1 MLTKYYMKASE
12 KKVKLRAT
20 KEWKTFRIKIAE
32 KQDKKDFITG
42 KPLRKGYNCHHL
54 DMSAENY
61 DKLMEENFIALNK
74 QTHDALHFLFR
85 YYQTDRHILDSFKEV
100 LDKMVEL
107 NK

>member
-1 MLTKYYMKASE
+1 MKE
-12 KKVKLRAT
+12 KDVKAKFRRS

-32 KQDKKDFITG
+32 KQDNKDIITG
-42 KPLRKGYNCHHL
+42 KPLRKCYNCHHL

-61 DKLMEENFIALNK
+61 DQLTEENFIAVNK
-74 QTHDALHFLFR
+74 TTHETIHALFR
-85 YYQTDRHILDSFKEV
+85 YYKNDKDILNRIKQV

>member
-1 MLTKYYMKASE
+1 MKASE
-12 KKVKLRAT
+12 KKAKLRAT
-20 KEWKTFRIKIAE
+20 KEWKTFRTKVSE
-32 KQDKKDFITG
+32 KQGKKDFITG

-61 DKLMEENFIALNK
+61 DKLVEENFIAVNK

-85 YYQTDRHILDSFKEV
+85 YYKNDKDILEKFKEV

>member
-1 MLTKYYMKASE
+1 MKA
-12 KKVKLRAT
+12 KDVKAKFRQS
-20 KEWKTFRIKIAE
+20 KEWKEFRKRMFE
-32 KQDKKDFITG
+32 KQGGKDIITG
-42 KPLRKGYNCHHL
+42 KKLCKGYNVHHY

-61 DKLMEENFIALNK
+61 DKLIEENFIAVNK

-85 YYQTDRHILDSFKEV
+85 YYKNDKDILNRIKQV